1 MSEQAENAGSQAG
14 KQKDGRIKDDDMK
27 EVNLQVNEEQ
37 TGKSNEGKYE
47 IKVTEKKGL
56 LRSAIPRVQVPIAWL
71 VLFFNVFLPGTG
83 TLILSLFS
91 LCGVPT
97 DLKKQNFCLAFLIN
111 LLTAFLQMITAVI
124 IIGWIWSVYWGM
136 FAVTEA
142 NERSENLKKQKKMEK
157 AQAASEEANLKDNA
171 VDDNVV

>member
-83 TLILSLFS
+83 KI
-91 LCGVPT
+91 
-97 DLKKQNFCLAFLIN
+97 
-111 LLTAFLQMITAVI
+111 
-124 IIGWIWSVYWGM
+124 
-136 FAVTEA
+136 
-142 NERSENLKKQKKMEK
+142 
-157 AQAASEEANLKDNA
+157 
-171 VDDNVV
+171 